1 MANGKGNGNETQH
14 VLLLQLPPLP
24 LPLLLWGKVAAY
36 VVAGALAIC
45 QNGSAD
51 CSEKERHP
59 MIDALCEPAATQ
71 LRG

>member
-1 MANGKGNGNETQH
+1 MANARGNGNETQH

-24 LPLLLWGKVAAY
+24 LLLLWGKVAAY

-51 CSEKERHP
+51 CIVAKEKE
-59 MIDALCEPAATQ
+59 
-71 LRG
+71 